1 MLQLVWDHFFVGSIL
16 VFKTLSIGANFVIG
30 LLSSLGGSFLVGS
43 LTDFFTQMIKNGWD
57 FEKLDFASIFWSGF
71 EMAILNTLSALT
83 GGLAGGVSL
92 LYEGIVDVFLG
103 LLFSGLGAVIDILR
117 GNLSKDDTN
126 ERKNSKKLLLSY

>member
-1 MLQLVWDHFFVGSIL
+1 
-16 VFKTLSIGANFVIG
+16 
-30 LLSSLGGSFLVGS
+30 
-43 LTDFFTQMIKNGWD
+43 MIKNGWD

-71 EMAILNTLSALT
+71 GMAILNTLSALT